1 MLVQQD
7 KDHGS
12 AADPSGQGNSSS
24 VLLHSSKLRNKL
36 EKLAQWRID
45 PSLIDFSEN
54 AREFRGGYATVS
66 EAFLASSS
74 SAEGAENG
82 AEQTTDRHPDSDA
95 RNLQS
100 QSDTQENKDDQGGEN
115 ERSSGDI
122 TDGEND
128 REKDEQDSGR
138 QTSKPK
144 VGDNLAYQL
153 RVQQIVAVKKLK
165 IERDT
170 DLERVLGLALRES
183 EFLVKLSHPNIVKLE
198 GFVEDLSAQKVW
210 LIFPWEEYGNLRDF
224 LASGEWEVPERISL
238 IDDVTLGLDYLHSQE
253 PPIYHGDLKSL
264 NILVSSE
271 CRALITDFGSA
282 RHLGS
287 DHVGKQ
293 AKGTDQKPQPTTDPN
308 AGEEPITLEA
318 IFSATASTLTLTGS
332 GYTLRWAA
340 PELLQDDKPC
350 LGSDIWA
357 LGWIAYEVM
366 TNTIPFHDVKKN
378 AMVINCVI
386 QGQLPSVT
394 EDARMSLIRA
404 LCSLMVRCW
413 SMNPE
418 KRPTA
423 EECRKLISWMPMI
436 IPAPSQAIDEDA
448 SQLRQANLLNTLGD
462 MYTKQADYP
471 RALSSFTEA
480 LDIYTTRN
488 DNKGQAR
495 TLRNLGDVHRFRNEY
510 TEAIKLYLEALQ
522 INAGLG
528 DESER
533 ASILFG
539 LASMHQSRQE
549 YGEAIKLYSECLQI
563 YTSTGRKRD
572 RATALWGLAEVHRD
586 QAEYSKAINLYSE
599 ALQVYT
605 DVGDLRERALTL
617 WCLAELHRF
626 QFEYSEAINLY
637 SDALQAFTDTGD
649 HSERARTLWSL
660 AEVHRSQHK
669 YSEASKLHSEALQ
682 IRNEIG
688 DRRGRGTSLWGLAK
702 VHQAVQEYDE
712 AIKLYSEAMQM
723 FTAVDDKPWRVE
735 TIMSLA
741 ETIRKQGR
749 SGEAISLYTEASE
762 AFKQMGDEERAS
774 DALENAA
781 DIRKTLQE
789 ATTDSTETAKVGED
803 SSVPTSS

>member
-1 MLVQQD
+1 MQQN
-7 KDHGS
+7 KDRGS
-12 AADPSGQGNSSS
+12 AADPSQKSDQECSSI
-24 VLLHSSKLRNKL
+24 LFLYSSKLRTKL
-36 EKLAQWRID
+36 EKLAEWRIN
-45 PSLIDFSEN
+45 PSLIDFPEN

-66 EAFLASSS
+66 EAFLASPS
-74 SAEGAENG
+74 SAEGAGNES
-82 AEQTTDRHPDSDA
+82 EHTTDGHPDPDA
-95 RNLQS
+95 HNLQS
-100 QSDTQENKDDQGGEN
+100 ESKPQEPEDDQRGEN
-115 ERSSGDI
+115 ERSSSDM

-128 REKDEQDSGR
+128 REKDEQNSGR

-144 VGDNLAYQL
+144 
-153 RVQQIVAVKKLK
+153 IVAVKKLK

-210 LIFPWEEYGNLRDF
+210 LIFPWEEYGNLRDY

-238 IDDVTLGLDYLHSQE
+238 INDVTLGLEYLHSRE
-253 PPIYHGDLKSL
+253 PPVYHGDLKSL

-293 AKGTDQKPQPTTDPN
+293 AKGNDQNPQPTTDPN

-318 IFSATASTLTLTGS
+318 IFSATTSTLTLTGS

-350 LGSDIWA
+350 LQSDVWA

-386 QGQLPSVT
+386 QGHLPSVT

-413 SMNPE
+413 SMNPD

-436 IPAPSQAIDEDA
+436 IPAPSQAIDEDV
-448 SQLRQANLLNTLGD
+448 SQLRHAELLNTLGN
-462 MYTKQADYP
+462 MYRKQADYP
-471 RALSSFTEA
+471 SALSSFTEA
-480 LDIYTTRN
+480 LDIYTTHN
-488 DNKGQAR
+488 HNKGQAG
-495 TLRNLGDVHRFRNEY
+495 TLRNLGDVHRFRSEH
-510 TEAIKLYLEALQ
+510 TEAAKFYLKALQ
-522 INAGLG
+522 INADLG
-528 DESER
+528 DETER
-533 ASILFG
+533 ALALFG
-539 LASMHQSRQE
+539 LAETHRLRQE
-549 YGEAIKLYSECLQI
+549 YRETIKLYSECLQI
-563 YTSTGRKRD
+563 HTNAGNKRE

-586 QAEYSKAINLYSE
+586 LGECSEATNLYSE
-599 ALQVYT
+599 ALQIYT

-617 WCLAELHRF
+617 CGLADVYHL
-626 QFEYSEAINLY
+626 QFEYSEAIILY
-637 SDALQAFTDTGD
+637 SEALQIFIDVGD
-649 HSERARTLWSL
+649 YNERARTLWYL
-660 AEVHRSQHK
+660 AEMHRSQRE
-669 YSEASKLHSEALQ
+669 YSNAGKLYSEALQ
-682 IRNEIG
+682 IRTEIG
-688 DRRGRGTSLWGLAK
+688 DRQGRGTSLWGLAE

-712 AIKLYSEAMQM
+712 ATKLYSQAMQI
-723 FTAVDDKPWRVE
+723 FLDVGDKYWRAE
-735 TIMSLA
+735 TLMSLA
-741 ETIRKQGR
+741 GINQEQGR
-749 SGEAISLYTEASE
+749 SREAISLYTEASE
-762 AFKQMGDEERAS
+762 ALEEMGDSRRAS
-774 DALENAA
+774 RALGNAA

-789 ATTDSTETAKVGED
+789 AH
-803 SSVPTSS
+803 

>member
-1 MLVQQD
+1 MQQD

-12 AADPSGQGNSSS
+12 AADPSQEFGQGSSSS
-24 VLLHSSKLRNKL
+24 VLLHSSKLRTKL

-45 PSLIDFSEN
+45 PSLIDFPEN

-66 EAFLASSS
+66 EALLASSS
-74 SAEGAENG
+74 GAEGAGNG
-82 AEQTTDRHPDSDA
+82 PEHTTDGHPDSDT

-100 QSDTQENKDDQGGEN
+100 QEPEDDQRGQN
-115 ERSSGDI
+115 ERSGSHI

-128 REKDEQDSGR
+128 QAKDEQNSGR

-144 VGDNLAYQL
+144 
-153 RVQQIVAVKKLK
+153 IVAVKKVN

-198 GFVEDLSAQKVW
+198 GFVEDLSARKVW
-210 LIFPWEEYGNLRDF
+210 LIFPWEEYGNLRDY
-224 LASGEWEVPERISL
+224 LASGELEVPERISL
-238 IDDVTLGLDYLHSQE
+238 IRDVTLGLEYLHSRE
-253 PPIYHGDLKSL
+253 PPVYHGDLKSL

-293 AKGTDQKPQPTTDPN
+293 AKGTDQKPQPTIDPN

-318 IFSATASTLTLTGS
+318 IFSATTSTLTLTGS

-350 LGSDIWA
+350 LRSDVWA

-386 QGQLPSVT
+386 RGQLPSVT

-413 SMNPE
+413 SMNPD

-423 EECRKLISWMPMI
+423 EECRKVISWMPMI
-436 IPAPSQAIDEDA
+436 IPAPRQAIDENV
-448 SQLRQANLLNTLGD
+448 SQIRHAILLNELGN
-462 MYTKQADYP
+462 MYRKQADYP
-471 RALSSFTEA
+471 SALSSFTEA
-480 LDIYTTRN
+480 LDIYKNHN
-488 DNKGQAR
+488 DKKGQAEM
-495 TLRNLGDVHRFRNEY
+495 LRNLGDLHRFRHEH
-510 TEAIKLYLEALQ
+510 TEAMKFYLEALQ
-522 INAGLG
+522 INADVG
-528 DESER
+528 DETQR
-533 ASILFG
+533 AVVLFG
-539 LASMHQSRQE
+539 LATMHGLRRE
-549 YGEAIKLYSECLQI
+549 YGEAVRLYSECLQI
-563 YTSTGRKRD
+563 YTNAGNKRE

-586 QAEYSKAINLYSE
+586 QAEYSEATNLYSE
-599 ALQVYT
+599 ALQIYT

-617 WCLAELHRF
+617 CGLADVHQF
-626 QFEYSEAINLY
+626 QFEYSEAIILY
-637 SDALQAFTDTGD
+637 SEALQILTDVGD
-649 HSERARTLWSL
+649 HSERALTLWYL
-660 AEVHRSQHK
+660 AQVHRFQRE
-669 YSEASKLHSEALQ
+669 YSNAGKLYSEALQ
-682 IRNEIG
+682 IWTEIG
-688 DRRGRGTSLWGLAK
+688 DKRNRGTSLWGLAE
-702 VHQAVQEYDE
+702 VHRAVQEYDE
-712 AIKLYSEAMQM
+712 ATKLYSEAMQI
-723 FTAVDDKPWRVE
+723 FTDVGDKYWRAH
-735 TIMSLA
+735 TLMSFA
-741 ETIRKQGR
+741 ATNQTQGH

-762 AFKQMGDEERAS
+762 VWDEMGDEKRAS
-774 DALENAA
+774 AALENAA
-781 DIRKTLQE
+781 GIRKTLQE
-789 ATTDSTETAKVGED
+789 AATDSAATVKVGED
-803 SSVPTSS
+803 PWPTSG